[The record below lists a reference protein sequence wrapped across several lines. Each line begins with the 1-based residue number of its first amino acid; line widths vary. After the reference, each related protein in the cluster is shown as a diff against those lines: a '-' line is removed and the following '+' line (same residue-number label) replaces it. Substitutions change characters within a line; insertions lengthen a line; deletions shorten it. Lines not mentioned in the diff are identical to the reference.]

1 MYIPLLALIRKMTV
15 PETITELKKSPL
27 FNLSLSSKEL
37 FHSNFIA
44 WICENYQISF
54 GEILAN
60 HFAEKFN
67 FSDKKIISVQ
77 RETRNLDLTIEFNQ
91 IKIIVE
97 NKVKSVPD
105 RQQLIDYKG
114 KSNSNNIF
122 VLLTII
128 KPSFE
133 LKDLGWEL
141 LTYRDL
147 GILLSNLID
156 RITDD
161 YHKKIIKDYIYFINN
176 LSDLLKPLSLNIEK
190 SYYNFYG
197 SDYKLFKEIR
207 LHDLYIKYNYAE
219 LVKEIEKYLK
229 SNLTSKEVKIGKRYS
244 LETNRNK
251 VVISTTLVNGKGI
264 INIDFSDQD
273 EIIYGIMLDGGR
285 YNHYLDAWGEKE
297 KEKIGIADNLQ
308 LNKKWFLFDFVNE
321 NEVYPKN
328 GKNYNRFGKSMI
340 YRSIKLNNDTLL
352 SILLERILKD
362 VNKLTEISTN
372 AVYN

>member
-1 MYIPLLALIRKMTV
+1 MTV
-15 PETITELKKSPL
+15 PEIITELKKSPL

-67 FSDKKIISVQ
+67 FSEKKIIKVQ
-77 RETRNLDLTIEFNQ
+77 RETRNLDLTIEFNS
-91 IKIIVE
+91 IKIIIE

-147 GILLSNLID
+147 GTLLSDLINK
-156 RITDD
+156 ITDD
-161 YHKKIIKDYIYFINN
+161 YHKKLIQDYIYFINN
-176 LSDLLKPLSLNIEK
+176 LSDLIKPLSLNIEE
-190 SYYNFYG
+190 SYYDFYS
-197 SDYKLFKEIR
+197 SDYNLFKEIR

-229 SNLTSKEVKIGKRYS
+229 SNLISKEVKIGKRYS
-244 LETNRNK
+244 HETNKNK
-251 VVISTTLVNGKGI
+251 VVISTTLVNGKGV

-285 YNHYLDAWGEKE
+285 YNHYLYAWGEKE
-297 KEKIGIADNLQ
+297 KEKIEIADKLQ
-308 LNKKWFLFDFVNE
+308 LDKKWFLFDNVNE
-321 NEVYPKN
+321 NEIYPKN

-352 SILLERILKD
+352 SFLLERILKD
-362 VNKLTEISTN
+362 VKKLTEISTN
-372 AVYN
+372 ANNVYN